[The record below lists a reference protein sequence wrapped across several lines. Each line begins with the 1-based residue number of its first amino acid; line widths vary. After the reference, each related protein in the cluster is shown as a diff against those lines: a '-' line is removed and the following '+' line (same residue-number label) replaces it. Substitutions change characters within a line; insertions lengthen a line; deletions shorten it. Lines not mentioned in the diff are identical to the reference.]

1 MLITFTGRKSGKVFT
16 TPVRY
21 IRNGETV
28 RCFTSSENQWW
39 RNLRGGGD
47 VTLLIEGKSEYFHA
61 VASQD
66 DPAKIRK
73 WLLYYLGMFP
83 QDAVYHGIRLE
94 EDKRVNSD
102 DLDQASRLAVL
113 VEATPLP
120 GPEITSDEKSI

>member
-1 MLITFTGRKSGKVFT
+1 M
-16 TPVRY
+16 
-21 IRNGETV
+21 
-28 RCFTSSENQWW
+28 
-39 RNLRGGGD
+39 RGGGD

>member
-1 MLITFTGRKSGKVFT
+1 MLVTFTGRRTGKVFT

-28 RCFTSSENQWW
+28 RCFTSSENLWW
-39 RNLRGGGD
+39 RNMRGGAD
-47 VTLLIEGKSEYFHA
+47 VTLLLEGKSGFFHA
-61 VASQD
+61 VAIHD

-83 QDAVYHGIRLE
+83 QDAAYHDIRLE

-102 DLDQASRLAVL
+102 DLDRVSRHAVL

-120 GPEITSDEKSI
+120 GPENISEGQSI